1 MNQNDVK
8 SIRDMI
14 HALNIKTYGY
24 MLDHVDKYARDLY
37 SGNMTRDQ
45 FVNSMADLIEQ
56 QLRRAWNEG
65 MRNNELDPQT
75 DMTDEWE
82 QVYQELVTDQFNY
95 IEGYADAIIQGAK
108 NESGVDQ
115 FRARAS
121 LWANRYNETVDISQ
135 RVTADKGD
143 KSQWVLGET
152 EQHCDTCYRLNGI
165 VAYTSEWEELGVHPQ
180 GAPNELLECGGWR
193 CDCSL
198 VPTDKRRSPKAFET
212 IMDIVSK

>member
-8 SIRDMI
+8 SIRSMI

-37 SGNMTRDQ
+37 AGNMTRDQ

-82 QVYQELVTDQFNY
+82 QMYQELVTDQFNY

-135 RVTADKGD
+135 RVTAAKGD